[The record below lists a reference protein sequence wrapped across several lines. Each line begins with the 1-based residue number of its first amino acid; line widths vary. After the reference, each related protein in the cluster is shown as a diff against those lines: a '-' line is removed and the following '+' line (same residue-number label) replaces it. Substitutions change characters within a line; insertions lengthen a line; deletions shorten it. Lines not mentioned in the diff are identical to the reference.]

1 MNTVRIRLKPLL
13 LVPIDILAVIIGYF
27 LTLYIMFPLDNIS
40 VPSNINR
47 LIYSPA
53 SIVVI
58 AIYILSFAIFEM
70 YYTMLAHIS
79 IYDMFKGLAGNI
91 VGTYMVF
98 LFNNFV
104 LPRVNGSV
112 RFTNSFVLIAGL
124 LIMFF
129 TLGIRVLPRVAGSA
143 YRAFVIK
150 FLKKPKNKVLVYGA
164 GNAGIALHR
173 DISNNVKS
181 DYKVMCFYD
190 DDLSKSGTKVSG
202 LKVYGPSTDLVT
214 LTDVLEIDT
223 IIIAVPSATP
233 EQMSDIIEK
242 CNKTKCKLKTLPA
255 LYDLIIDG
263 YLDSRQIRDVSI
275 YDILG
280 RKEAKIDIDEISGY
294 INNKTI
300 LVTGAGGSIG
310 SEICRQILSYKP
322 KRLVLVDIYE
332 NNVYDLENE
341 LKFIYKD
348 DLPIRIYIGSIRD
361 FKRMEYIF
369 DVERPDVVFHAAAHK
384 HVPLMEDSPGEAI
397 KNNVFGTLNIVE
409 LSKIYRVSTFVLIST
424 DKAVNPTNVMGATK
438 RIAEMVIQS
447 YAKKDK
453 NCVTK
458 YVAVR
463 FGNVLGSNG
472 SVVQLFQKQIANMGP
487 VTVTDPEVTRYFM
500 TIPEA
505 SRLVIQAGAM
515 AKGGEIFILDMGKPI
530 KIANLA
536 EDMIRLSGYTPHVD
550 IKIVYTGLRPGEK
563 LYEELLQAEEGTT
576 KTCHDSIFVGKP
588 FDLHW
593 EDVSKMLEEL
603 ERCADCGDDD
613 EIISVLKMCVPT
625 YKPMRNHQI
634 KPVSINVKERSELA

>member
-91 VGTYMVF
+91 VGTNMVF

-341 LKFIYKD
+341 LKFIYED

>member
-13 LVPIDILAVIIGYF
+13 LVPIDIFAVIIGYF

-91 VGTYMVF
+91 VGTNMVF

>member
-1 MNTVRIRLKPLL
+1 
-13 LVPIDILAVIIGYF
+13 
-27 LTLYIMFPLDNIS
+27 
-40 VPSNINR
+40 
-47 LIYSPA
+47 
-53 SIVVI
+53 
-58 AIYILSFAIFEM
+58 M

-91 VGTYMVF
+91 VGTNMVF

>member
-27 LTLYIMFPLDNIS
+27 LTLYILFPLDNIS
-40 VPSNINR
+40 VPSNVNR

-53 SIVVI
+53 TIVVI

-91 VGTYMVF
+91 VGTNMVF

-112 RFTNSFVLIAGL
+112 RFPNSFVLIAGL

-129 TLGIRVLPRVAGSA
+129 TLGIRVLPRVVSSA
-143 YRAFVIK
+143 YRSFVVR
-150 FLKKPKNKVLVYGA
+150 FLKKPANKVLVYGA

-173 DISNNVKS
+173 DLANNVKS
-181 DYKVMCFYD
+181 DYKVICFYD
-190 DDLSKSGTKVSG
+190 DDLNKSGTKVSG

-214 LTDVLEIDT
+214 LTDILEIDT

-233 EQMSDIIEK
+233 EQMSAIIEK

-263 YLDSRQIRDVSI
+263 YLNSRQIRDVNI

-280 RKEAKIDIDEISGY
+280 RKEAKIDIDGISGY

-348 DLPIRIYIGSIRD
+348 ELPIKIYIGSIREY
-361 FKRMEYIF
+361 KRMDYIF
-369 DVERPDVVFHAAAHK
+369 NVERPDVVFHAAAHK

-438 RIAEMVIQS
+438 RIAEMIIQS
-447 YAKKDK
+447 YAKKDN

-515 AKGGEIFILDMGKPI
+515 AQGGEIFILDMGKPI

-593 EDVSKMLEEL
+593 EDVAKMLEEL

-613 EIISVLKMCVPT
+613 EIISVLMKCVPT

>member
-1 MNTVRIRLKPLL
+1 M
-13 LVPIDILAVIIGYF
+13 
-27 LTLYIMFPLDNIS
+27 
-40 VPSNINR
+40 
-47 LIYSPA
+47 
-53 SIVVI
+53 
-58 AIYILSFAIFEM
+58 
-70 YYTMLAHIS
+70 
-79 IYDMFKGLAGNI
+79 
-91 VGTYMVF
+91 TYWEE
-98 LFNNFV
+98 
-104 LPRVNGSV
+104 
-112 RFTNSFVLIAGL
+112 
-124 LIMFF
+124 
-129 TLGIRVLPRVAGSA
+129 
-143 YRAFVIK
+143 
-150 FLKKPKNKVLVYGA
+150 KK
-164 GNAGIALHR
+164 
-173 DISNNVKS
+173 
-181 DYKVMCFYD
+181 
-190 DDLSKSGTKVSG
+190 
-202 LKVYGPSTDLVT
+202 
-214 LTDVLEIDT
+214 
-223 IIIAVPSATP
+223 
-233 EQMSDIIEK
+233 Q
-242 CNKTKCKLKTLPA
+242 
-255 LYDLIIDG
+255 
-263 YLDSRQIRDVSI
+263 
-275 YDILG
+275 
-280 RKEAKIDIDEISGY
+280 KIDIDEISGY

-536 EDMIRLSGYTPHVD
+536 EDMIRLSD
-550 IKIVYTGLRPGEK
+550 ILHMWILK
-563 LYEELLQAEEGTT
+563 LFIQ
-576 KTCHDSIFVGKP
+576 V
-588 FDLHW
+588 
-593 EDVSKMLEEL
+593 
-603 ERCADCGDDD
+603 
-613 EIISVLKMCVPT
+613 
-625 YKPMRNHQI
+625 
-634 KPVSINVKERSELA
+634 

>member
-1 MNTVRIRLKPLL
+1 VRIRLKPLL

-91 VGTYMVF
+91 VGTNMVF

-515 AKGGEIFILDMGKPI
+515 AKGGEIFILDMRKPI

>member
-91 VGTYMVF
+91 VGTNMVF

-593 EDVSKMLEEL
+593 EDVSKCLKNLKDVLTVEMMMKL
-603 ERCADCGDDD
+603 
-613 EIISVLKMCVPT
+613 SVFLKCVCQHT
-625 YKPMRNHQI
+625 NQ
-634 KPVSINVKERSELA
+634 

>member
-27 LTLYIMFPLDNIS
+27 LTLYILFPLDNIS
-40 VPSNINR
+40 VPSNVNR

-53 SIVVI
+53 TIVVI

-91 VGTYMVF
+91 VGTNMVF

-112 RFTNSFVLIAGL
+112 RFPNSFVLIAGL

-129 TLGIRVLPRVAGSA
+129 TLGIRVLPRVVSSA
-143 YRAFVIK
+143 YRSFVVR
-150 FLKKPKNKVLVYGA
+150 FLKKPANKVLVYGA

-173 DISNNVKS
+173 DLANNVKS
-181 DYKVMCFYD
+181 DYKVICFYD
-190 DDLSKSGTKVSG
+190 DDLNKSGTKVSG

-214 LTDVLEIDT
+214 LTDILEIDT

-233 EQMSDIIEK
+233 EQMSAIIEK

-263 YLDSRQIRDVSI
+263 YLDSRQIRDVNI

-280 RKEAKIDIDEISGY
+280 RKEAKIDIDGISGY

-348 DLPIRIYIGSIRD
+348 ELPIKIYIGSIRD
-361 FKRMEYIF
+361 YKRMDYIF
-369 DVERPDVVFHAAAHK
+369 NVERPDVVFHAAAHK

-438 RIAEMVIQS
+438 RIAEMIIQS
-447 YAKKDK
+447 YAKKDN

-515 AKGGEIFILDMGKPI
+515 AQGGEIFILDMGKPI

-593 EDVSKMLEEL
+593 EDVAKMLEEL

-613 EIISVLKMCVPT
+613 EIISVLMKCVPT

>member
-13 LVPIDILAVIIGYF
+13 LVLIDILAVIIGYF

-91 VGTYMVF
+91 VGTNMVF

-112 RFTNSFVLIAGL
+112 RFPNSFVLIAGL

-129 TLGIRVLPRVAGSA
+129 TLGIRVLPRVVSSA
-143 YRAFVIK
+143 YRSFVVR
-150 FLKKPKNKVLVYGA
+150 FLKKPANKVLVYGA

-173 DISNNVKS
+173 DLANNVKS
-181 DYKVMCFYD
+181 DYKVICFYD
-190 DDLSKSGTKVSG
+190 DDLNKSGTKVSG

-214 LTDVLEIDT
+214 LTDILEIDT

-233 EQMSDIIEK
+233 EQMSAIIEK

-263 YLDSRQIRDVSI
+263 YLDSRQIRDVNI

-280 RKEAKIDIDEISGY
+280 RKEAKIDIDGISGY

-348 DLPIRIYIGSIRD
+348 ELPIKIYIGSIRD
-361 FKRMEYIF
+361 YKRMDYIF
-369 DVERPDVVFHAAAHK
+369 NVERPDVVFHAAAHK

-438 RIAEMVIQS
+438 RIAEMIIQS
-447 YAKKDK
+447 YAKKDN

-515 AKGGEIFILDMGKPI
+515 AQGGEIFILDMGKPI

-563 LYEELLQAEEGTT
+563 LYEELLQVEEGTT

-593 EDVSKMLEEL
+593 EDVAKMLEEL

-613 EIISVLKMCVPT
+613 EIISVLMKCVPT

>member
-1 MNTVRIRLKPLL
+1 MRIRLKPLL

-91 VGTYMVF
+91 VGTNMVF

-214 LTDVLEIDT
+214 LTDVMEIDT